1 MRNSI
6 ELHLSTQS
14 FSIPEQSMK
23 PQHIMEAINMLT
35 NELFER
41 LPDHMYVHA
50 KETLMENLYEAM
62 KEQHQHDT
70 DDDLPF

>member
-1 MRNSI
+1 MPNSI
-6 ELHLSTQS
+6 ELHLSTQLS
-14 FSIPEQSMK
+14 SIPD
-23 PQHIMEAINMLT
+23 IMEAINMLT

-50 KETLMENLYEAM
+50 KETLTENLYETM